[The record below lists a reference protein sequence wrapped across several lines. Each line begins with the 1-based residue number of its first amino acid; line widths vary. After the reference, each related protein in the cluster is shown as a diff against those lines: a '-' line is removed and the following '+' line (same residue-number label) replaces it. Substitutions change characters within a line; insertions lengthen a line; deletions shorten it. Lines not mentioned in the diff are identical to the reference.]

1 MSNLPIIVASGG
13 INAAGRSS
21 HRLSH
26 RRLVVDSLDA
36 AEQARTW
43 RALQAMMMTD
53 DIDRL
58 RAGTLVRAIESS
70 HFDPTAVPVNRR
82 MRITDVDKAIHMKP
96 EGIAAS
102 KGQAF
107 DQFLNAGDSV
117 LVPSHRRFE
126 VSAAGQL
133 PTGFEP
139 GKLYPSRNHPRGLQ
153 MSIFAMSDA
162 LADLGIE
169 WDAIKDR
176 VHDEDISVYVSS
188 SMGQLDGPGTGG
200 MLSARASGQ
209 RVTSKQCPLG
219 FAEMPG
225 DFINAYVLQTQ
236 ARTGPAL
243 GACATFLY
251 NLQLGVQDI
260 TSGRARIAIVGA
272 AEAPIVPEVMEGYVA
287 MGALATDKG
296 LLGLDGLGS
305 ADDIDFR
312 RACRPF
318 AYNCGF
324 VMAESAQIVVLMDDD
339 LALSMGAPMLG
350 AVPDVSVHA
359 DGAKKSIS
367 SPGVGNYL
375 TMARAAGAIRDI
387 LGADR
392 MTHSGAVMAHGT
404 GTPQNRVTESAIMS
418 RVAKA
423 FDVDQWQVSAIKS
436 HTGHSLGAAGGDQL
450 SALLGVWE
458 TGWLPGISTV
468 DSLAHDIETERLAI
482 AIDHTRPKTLDYG
495 LVNSKG
501 FGGNNATAAI
511 LSPDITKQLLAQ
523 RHGDARMAQWS
534 DAAKHVEA
542 ERHRIEA
549 SRLEG
554 DWEPRYLFN
563 QNVIDDDQVVS
574 DLLGLSIGDVDL
586 PLNERRMPKEWELA
600 LNQSA
605 S

>member
-1 MSNLPIIVASGG
+1 MSSLPIIVASGG

-26 RRLVVDSLDA
+26 RRLVVDSLPAD
-36 AEQARTW
+36 EQEKTW
-43 RALQAMMMTD
+43 RALGAMMQTD
-53 DIDRL
+53 NVAAL
-58 RAGTLVRAIESS
+58 RAGTLVRAIESV
-70 HFDPTAVPVNRR
+70 HFDPSAVPVNRR
-82 MRITDVDKAIHMKP
+82 MRITDAESSIHLKP

-102 KGQAF
+102 KGHAF
-107 DQFLNAGDSV
+107 DQYLQSGDSV
-117 LVPSHRRFE
+117 LVSSTRRFE

-139 GKLYPSRNHPRGLQ
+139 GKLYASRNHPRGLQ

-169 WDAIKDR
+169 WDQIKER
-176 VHDEDISVYVSS
+176 VRDEDISVYVSS

-200 MLSARASGQ
+200 MLSARARGQ

-260 TSGRARIAIVGA
+260 KSGRARVAIVGA

-296 LLGLDGLGS
+296 LQGLDGVESL
-305 ADDIDFR
+305 DQVDFS

-324 VMAESAQIVVLMDDD
+324 VMAESAQIVVLMADD
-339 LALSMGAPMLG
+339 LALSLGAPILG
-350 AVPDVSVHA
+350 AVPEVSVHA

-367 SPGVGNYL
+367 SPGVGNYV

-387 LGADR
+387 LGAER
-392 MTHSGAVMAHGT
+392 MARGGAVMAHGT

-418 RVAKA
+418 RIAQA
-423 FDVDQWQVSAIKS
+423 FEVEQWQVSAIKS

-458 TGWLPGISTV
+458 TNWLPGISTV
-468 DSLAHDIETERLAI
+468 DSLAHDIETERLDIAI
-482 AIDHTRPKTLDYG
+482 AHSPCQELDYG

-501 FGGNNATAAI
+501 FGGNNATAAV
-511 LSPDITKQLLAQ
+511 LSPSVTQQLLEQ
-523 RHGDARMAQWS
+523 RHGAAQLNAWS
-534 DAAKHVEA
+534 TASVAVEA
-542 ERHRIEA
+542 ERQRIETT
-549 SRLEG
+549 RLDG
-554 DWEPRYLFN
+554 GWEPRYRFN
-563 QNVIDDDQVVS
+563 QDVIDDDQVVS

-586 PLNERRMPKEWELA
+586 PLNERRMPKEWDLS
-600 LNQSA
+600 LNDRA